1 MHRFS
6 VSMNRRFIKWCLVV
20 VVISLAILTIHRAFL
35 LPAPIADNKPV
46 RLDSD
51 LIMSFPFPY
60 TIPIKNIDSNVNES
74 AIISFET
81 HRKFAFMKNHKCG
94 SSTIENIIFR

>member
-6 VSMNRRFIKWCLVV
+6 VSLNRRFFKWGLVV
-20 VVISLAILTIHRAFL
+20 VFTFLALLTIHQAFL
-35 LPAPIADNKPV
+35 LPAPTYIKTA
-46 RLDSD
+46 RSDSD
-51 LIMSFPFPY
+51 LFMFFPFS
-60 TIPIKNIDSNVNES
+60 IPSPIDNSDINES
-74 AIISFET
+74 SNISSFEQ